1 MLISF
6 LQVVHDKLSLAL
18 DLLNKEA
25 TFSKDKANRLKQK
38 LFTYRAEASNAM
50 ERFLAAEN
58 DASEAIR

>member
-1 MLISF
+1 M
-6 LQVVHDKLSLAL
+6 HDKLSLAL